1 MANLGVMRARCY
13 LILEGLERSIAE
25 NLTRNFDVDNPSF
38 LVVEEAERALQRL
51 REDMQD
57 SAWALS
63 DVSTV
68 DLLRYLDLGDLL
80 GLCNRHRSAVRNAQP
95 SDIERAS
102 AIIDDHGAH
111 AIRKRVMHP
120 VRPLET
126 GDYNAL
132 CAIATKLPN
141 EVPSL
146 IWEPLIES
154 TSLIEDPRNIAD
166 AALPRFW
173 LDDSRTVN
181 NLPVAEFEDTGF
193 IGRGDE
199 RRRLRQLIL
208 SDQKV
213 ITVVGA
219 GGIGKT
225 ALTMRVCHDLL
236 DDPSPRFDNVIWVSL
251 KTQFLTADGIR
262 SVKDAVDSQAMLLD
276 HVADHAGIKP
286 ASPSIVDWSPVLDQ
300 MSRHNTLLV
309 IDNLETLGA
318 ELKELA
324 YDIPQGSKLLLTSRV
339 GLGEVERRFDM
350 PEFSRKDSEV
360 LMRVLGST
368 YGYSEIKQLGHRGLN
383 QYCRRLHHNPLLI
396 KWFVQAVGK
405 GASPGEIFERED
417 FDEALSFCFS
427 NVYQRLSP
435 TAVSVV
441 NTLLA
446 ARRSLSQAQI
456 RELIKVDRIEF
467 DIALLELRQSNA
479 IETSHPDGG
488 STLYQVNGLILDY
501 LSRNHPP
508 SNDVVKKTRDAL
520 RQWQVEQD
528 RSASAQNTYR
538 YSKHYVLVETIDHR
552 IAATSL
558 REALRQIHG
567 RNAHG
572 AEAALKRAL
581 ELTPDWSEVHRV
593 KANLLKLQQRPIY
606 EIENAFED
614 SIRYGDNDINRREY
628 AAYLLSIGE
637 IERAL
642 DQIDAALELGT
653 GVENVLRSTRALA
666 LTRLSKITDALT
678 DYKFVW
684 SSRHLNQSQF
694 DRMVQGTQYAG
705 ALRRYV
711 EQLTGQA
718 KNEEASE
725 ALLEGIRIVEQTAA
739 DCGWDDKLTD
749 VAIRLL
755 AEKIDDTDL
764 KDDVLQRML
773 QVASDWDDNESFVR
787 ACNLQKGLEQFTHRA
802 RLAEAMPN
810 VSRTAQGADHKARF
824 EGKVDRLLGE
834 FGFIE
839 CPQLGSVHMRATSL
853 VQPRLW
859 DQLVVD
865 DAVRFSVINRSR
877 GLHEIRLE
885 IAHTDSTAD

>member
-1 MANLGVMRARCY
+1 MANMGVMRARCY

-25 NLTRNFDVDNPSF
+25 NLMRNFDVDHASF
-38 LVVEEAERALQRL
+38 LVADETERALQRL

-57 SAWALS
+57 SAWMAS

-80 GLCNRHRSAVRNAQP
+80 GLSNRHRSAVRNARP
-95 SDIERAS
+95 SDIEGATK
-102 AIIDDHGAH
+102 IIQDHGAH

-120 VRPLET
+120 VRPLEA

-132 CAIATKLPN
+132 CAIAMKLP
-141 EVPSL
+141 EEAPSL

-154 TSLIEDPRNIAD
+154 ISLIEDPRNIAD

-173 LDDSRTVN
+173 LDDFRTVN

-208 SDQKV
+208 SDQRV

-236 DDPSPRFDNVIWVSL
+236 DDPSARFENLIWVSL

-262 SVKDAVDSQAMLLD
+262 SIQDSVDSQTMLLD
-276 HVADHAGIKP
+276 HVADHSGAQRG
-286 ASPSIVDWSPVLDQ
+286 STSTVDWSPVLDQ

-324 YDIPQGSKLLLTSRV
+324 FDIPQGSKLLLTSRV

-350 PEFSRKDSEV
+350 PAFSPKDSEA
-360 LMRVLGST
+360 LMRVLGAT
-368 YGYSEIKQLGHRGLN
+368 YGYSEIKELGHRALN
-383 QYCRRLHHNPLLI
+383 RYCRRLHQNPLLI

-405 GASPGEIFERED
+405 GTSPREIFERED

-435 TAVSVV
+435 TAISVV

-446 ARRSLSQAQI
+446 ARRSLSQTQI
-456 RELIKVDRIEF
+456 RELIKVDRIDF

-479 IETSHPDGG
+479 IETSHRDDG
-488 STLYQVNGLILDY
+488 STLYQINGLILDY

-508 SNDVVKKTRDAL
+508 SNDVVKKTREAL
-520 RQWQVEQD
+520 RQWQLEQD
-528 RSASAQNTYR
+528 RSTSAQNTYR
-538 YSKHYVLVETIDHR
+538 YGRNYVLVETIDHR
-552 IAATSL
+552 IAAASL
-558 REALRQIHG
+558 REALRQING
-567 RNAHG
+567 RNGHG
-572 AEAALKRAL
+572 AETALQRAL

-593 KANLLKLQQRPIY
+593 KANVLKLQQRPIY

-614 SIRYGDNDINRREY
+614 SIRYDDNDINRREY

-642 DQIDAALELGT
+642 EQIDAALELGT

-666 LTRLSKITDALT
+666 LTRLSRISEALT
-678 DYKFVW
+678 DYEFVW

-694 DRMVQGTQYAG
+694 DRMVQGTQYAD

-711 EQLTGQA
+711 EQLNGQA
-718 KNEEASE
+718 KDEEASE
-725 ALLEGIRIVEQTAA
+725 ALLDGIRIVDQTAA
-739 DCGWDDKLTD
+739 DCGWDDKLTN

-755 AEKIDDTDL
+755 AEKIDDANL
-764 KDDVLQRML
+764 RVDVSEQML
-773 QVASDWDDNESFVR
+773 NAAAEWDSNESFVR
-787 ACNLQKGLEQFTHRA
+787 ACNLQKGLEQFSHRA

-810 VSRTAQGADHKARF
+810 VSRTAQGADHQARF
-824 EGKVDRLLGE
+824 EGKVDRLLGDY
-834 FGFIE
+834 GFIQ
-839 CPQLGSVHMRATSL
+839 CAQLGSVHMSATSL
-853 VQPRLW
+853 VEPGLW
-859 DQLVVD
+859 SEL
-865 DAVRFSVINRSR
+865 AVGDGVSFGVISRTR
-877 GLHEIRLE
+877 GLHAIRLE
-885 IAHTDSTAD
+885 FDQMTPTT